1 MSVMTQHKFQVSVNV
16 NNSIPNL
23 MFQEKMVLKES
34 TIPDVDLLSG
44 PVNIKWE
51 EGTPLPVA
59 TAFHTAVLFNGAIYV
74 GGGLCDGDAYYNT
87 YIYHPDTNKW
97 DAIFTP
103 HVLFGMTVL
112 VDKLIIVGG
121 ISINEF
127 TNELLVL
134 ENGQWKDYTQMPTAR
149 AYTSAVS
156 YHSMIIVMGGI
167 ASSKCTLNTTELL
180 DSTTGQWFTCDG
192 LPQQLA
198 WLQSAIVG
206 DVLYVL
212 GGAGDD
218 NQASKAVYAAPLNA
232 LSSHQLKWRQLA
244 DTPWGGSAAVSLN
257 NEYLLAVGGAAVH
270 YTVCVLKKEKD
281 SSTSWV
287 SIGSL
292 PTVHYL
298 SSAVSLANQIIV
310 FGGKYQGHEIKT
322 VSVGTFQ

>member
-1 MSVMTQHKFQVSVNV
+1 
-16 NNSIPNL
+16 
-23 MFQEKMVLKES
+23 MFQEKIVLKES
-34 TIPDVDLLSG
+34 IIPDLLSG
-44 PVNIKWE
+44 PVAIKWE
-51 EGTPLPVA
+51 EGAPLSVPIA
-59 TAFHTAVLFNGAIYV
+59 AHTAVLFNGAIYV
-74 GGGLCDGDAYYNT
+74 GGGVCDDGEDHNIN
-87 YIYHPDTNKW
+87 IYHPDTNKW
-97 DAIFTP
+97 DDAILTP
-103 HVLFGMTVL
+103 YTLFAMTVL

-121 ISINEF
+121 IAHEV
-127 TNELLVL
+127 TNKLLDL
-134 ENGQWKDYTQMPTAR
+134 EHGHWKEYSQMPTAR

-167 ASSKCTLNTTELL
+167 TGSSCTLNTTELL

-206 DVLYVL
+206 DMLYVL

-218 NQASKAVYAAPLNA
+218 DQDSKAVYAAPLDA
-232 LSSHQLKWRQLA
+232 LSSHQLKWQQLA
-244 DTPWGGSAAVSLN
+244 DTPWGSSTALSLN
-257 NEYLLAVGGAAVH
+257 NEYLLAVGGDAVH
-270 YTVCVLKKEKD
+270 DTVCVLKKEKD

-292 PTVHYL
+292 PTVHSV

-310 FGGKYQGHEIKT
+310 MGGRYQGHTNKT